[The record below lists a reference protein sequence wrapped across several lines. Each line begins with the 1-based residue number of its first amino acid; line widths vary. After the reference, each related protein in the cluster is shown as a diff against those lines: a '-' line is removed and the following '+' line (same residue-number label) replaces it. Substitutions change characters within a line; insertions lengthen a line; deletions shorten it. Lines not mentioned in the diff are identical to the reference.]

1 MRSRQSKGF
10 TLIELMLV
18 VGIIGILVAVAMA
31 YYGDYIIDA
40 NRTDGRKAL
49 TENAAA
55 LEKCKALYGAYNHAN
70 CAAVVQT
77 PSESGYYTIT
87 VGSTN
92 TTFTLTATPVVGQPQ
107 ANDIDCTSLTL
118 TNTGMEGG
126 TGANAAAEC
135 W

>member
-1 MRSRQSKGF
+1 MGAKRTEGF

-18 VGIIGILVAVAMA
+18 VGIVGILMAVAVA
-31 YYGDYIIDA
+31 YYGDYIIDS

-55 LEKCKALYGAYNHAN
+55 LEKCKALYGAYDHAN

-77 PSESGYYTIT
+77 PSESGFYAIA
-87 VGSTN
+87 VASTDS
-92 TTFTLTATPVVGQPQ
+92 TFTLTATPVAGQPQ
-107 ANDIDCTSLTL
+107 ANDADCTSMTL
-118 TNTGMEGG
+118 THTGLQGG
-126 TGANAAAEC
+126 AGAAAADC